1 MSPGAAGA
9 TGPVADRVRTPGA
22 RPFVLRAAELAKKG
36 DPQQAKLQLVMAMH
50 LDAKNPA
57 LEAYAKELDE
67 AIKRKAEEAKKSWK
81 K

>member
-1 MSPGAAGA
+1 
-9 TGPVADRVRTPGA
+9 
-22 RPFVLRAAELAKKG
+22 VLRVEELAKKG

-50 LDAKNPA
+50 LDRGNPA

-67 AIKRKAEEAKKSWK
+67 AIKAKAQEAKKSWK